1 YCSVKLGRR
10 LDKLKKDIK
19 DNKDEQYIKSFL
31 EFLKS
36 SEINADNLDKI
47 DEYEMITACCE
58 IEYIN
63 VLSKEHNEFIAVSK
77 KCCYLCESYIKFLR
91 SKKYKITISEVHK
104 NLYSGWKL
112 PNTYSKE
119 FVKSADSDNLK
130 RNYVAMKKVTKDA
143 IQIKANSNL

>member
-47 DEYEMITACCE
+47 DEYEMITA
-58 IEYIN
+58 
-63 VLSKEHNEFIAVSK
+63 SVSK